1 MKFMNRISDRALA
14 FMTAGFFALLGL
26 DIAVL
31 DVVPFV
37 DEALLA
43 TVASGLAASM
53 FSRRKARR
61 LAREGE
67 ATLAPEPAEAPPS

>member
-1 MKFMNRISDRALA
+1 MKFLDRISDRTLA
-14 FMTAGFFALLGL
+14 FLTAGFFALLGL

-43 TVASGLAASM
+43 TVASGLAANM

-61 LAREGE
+61 LAREKAAASAPMSSDE
-67 ATLAPEPAEAPPS
+67 LAS